1 MHALVATF
9 FACLF
14 GFSHPAA
21 KPAAPAIKPETH
33 IMAGN
38 EHIPTHYE
46 LAQVRTHSVYAEG
59 GCVSCR
65 RTDVSYRTR

>member
-1 MHALVATF
+1 MHTLFAAF

-14 GFSHPAA
+14 GFSHTTAQPATPSA
-21 KPAAPAIKPETH
+21 TAETRPL
-33 IMAGN
+33 AGN
-38 EHIPTHYE
+38 EYIPTRYA
-46 LAQVRTHSVYAEG
+46 LAQARTHSVYAET

>member
-1 MHALVATF
+1 MHSLLTAF

-21 KPAAPAIKPETH
+21 KPAPAPVTTETH
-33 IMAGN
+33 AVLAS
-38 EHIPTHYE
+38 EHLPTRYE
-46 LAQVRTHSVYAEG
+46 LAQSRTHSVYAEG

-65 RTDVSYRTR
+65 RTDVSYRMR

>member
-1 MHALVATF
+1 MHSLLTAF

-14 GFSHPAA
+14 GFNHTAAQPATP
-21 KPAAPAIKPETH
+21 PATAETH
-33 IMAGN
+33 VIVVS
-38 EHIPTHYE
+38 EHMPTRYD
-46 LAQVRTHSVYAEG
+46 LAQSRTHSVYAEG

>member
-1 MHALVATF
+1 MHSLLTAF

-14 GFSHPAA
+14 GFSHTAA
-21 KPAAPAIKPETH
+21 KPAPAPVATEARVATVS
-33 IMAGN
+33 
-38 EHIPTHYE
+38 EHVPVRY
-46 LAQVRTHSVYAEG
+46 QVQQSRTHSVYAEG